1 MTERVRNKK
10 TSLTRTSKGL
20 KTKSKPTKSKLG
32 RNAFL
37 SIENGSSHGRIT
49 VYSAM

>member
-10 TSLTRTSKGL
+10 TSLTSKGL